1 MGRGF
6 REEDLEL
13 CKCSGLYLEPCV
25 HYCAGLFL
33 VKVRGGGTH
42 LAPPSFQGLSVLQSS
57 RQGRQFIS
65 PQGPESYGNHK
76 MQVGYKT
83 VDKALSPA

>member
-6 REEDLEL
+6 QEEDLEL
-13 CKCSGLYLEPCV
+13 RKCSGLYLEPCV

-42 LAPPSFQGLSVLQSS
+42 LAPPSFQGLSVLQRLKT
-57 RQGRQFIS
+57 RQAI
-65 PQGPESYGNHK
+65 
-76 MQVGYKT
+76 YKPT
-83 VDKALSPA
+83 RARKVR